1 MNALS
6 YYPFLS
12 LLLKCATR
20 EYPNFELLTPPP
32 PFLFPVL
39 AMVGSFRR
47 SLAMADA
54 QLGCWHPNTISAAA
68 DLGACLSEL
77 GESGDWKEAEH
88 VLTRVR

>member
-6 YYPFLS
+6 YSPFLS
-12 LLLKCATR
+12 LLLKCTAC
-20 EYPNFELLTPPP
+20 EYINFELLISSPLSYP
-32 PFLFPVL
+32 LM
-39 AMVGSFRR
+39 AMAGSFRR